1 MVVEIELCP
10 QKESKRFQ
18 FEVLKVDQD
27 AINYVTGQLEHIHG
41 YRVIVNELSKPGHD
55 RTFEDVAP
63 YLERMTEDDQL
74 IVKYL
79 EYLNSVKLHYLTY
92 QEEKEVIYSNH
103 SDVAN
108 LLSVCGRLGVTFY
121 TAAWADKEKYEKLI
135 PAIFRKREE
144 HILEYTSMPEGCT
157 LEPLSRLNGICV
169 REQGKAKYL
178 KRHKEVADILRELQ
192 TRIRFAA

>member
-18 FEVLKVDQD
+18 FEVIKVDQD

-79 EYLNSVKLHYLTY
+79 EYLNNVKLHDLTR
-92 QEEKEVIYSNH
+92 QEEKEIIYSNH
-103 SDVAN
+103 PDVAN
-108 LLSVCGRLGVTFY
+108 LLSVCGGLGKTFY
-121 TAAWADKEKYEKLI
+121 TAVWTDKNKYEKLI
-135 PAIFRKREE
+135 PAIFCKREMP
-144 HILEYTSMPEGCT
+144 ILDYISMPEDCT

-169 REQGKAKYL
+169 REQGKAEYL
-178 KRHKEVADILRELQ
+178 KRHKEVADLLKELQ